1 MIESFKICAVAILFA
16 SLCVVIKHFRAE
28 FIIPTRVAVTIII
41 CGVVI
46 TLIDPIIEYFNNIMG
61 QTLPL
66 EHMKIILKSLA
77 IAFIVQISSEICRD
91 CGENNIAAGIE
102 TIGKIEIILLSL
114 PMINNIISM
123 SMELLSW

>member
-1 MIESFKICAVAILFA
+1 MSESFKICAVAILFA

-28 FIIPTRVAVTIII
+28 FIIPTRVAITIII

-46 TLIDPIIEYFNNIMG
+46 TLIDPIIEYFNNIME

-66 EHMKIILKSLA
+66 EYMKIILKSLA

-91 CGENNIAAGIE
+91 CGENNIASGIE

-123 SMELLSW
+123 SRELLSW

>member
-1 MIESFKICAVAILFA
+1 MSESFKICAVAILFA

>member
-1 MIESFKICAVAILFA
+1 MSESFKICAIAILFA

-28 FIIPTRVAVTIII
+28 FIIPTRVAVSIII

-46 TLIDPIIEYFNNIMG
+46 TLIDPIIEYLNNIMG

-66 EHMKIILKSLA
+66 EYMKIILKSLA
-77 IAFIVQISSEICRD
+77 IAFIVQISGEICRD

-123 SMELLSW
+123 SRELLSW

>member
-1 MIESFKICAVAILFA
+1 MIESFKICAVAILFT

-46 TLIDPIIEYFNNIMG
+46 TLIDPIIEYFNSIMG

-66 EHMKIILKSLA
+66 EYMKIILKSLA

-91 CGENNIAAGIE
+91 CGENNIASGIE

-123 SMELLSW
+123 SRELL

>member
-1 MIESFKICAVAILFA
+1 MIESFKICAVAILFT

-46 TLIDPIIEYFNNIMG
+46 TLIDPIIEYFNTIMG

-66 EHMKIILKSLA
+66 EYMKIILKSLA

-91 CGENNIAAGIE
+91 CGENNIASGIE

-123 SMELLSW
+123 SRELLSW

>member
-28 FIIPTRVAVTIII
+28 FIIPTRVAITIII

-46 TLIDPIIEYFNNIMG
+46 TLIDPIIEYFNNIME

-66 EHMKIILKSLA
+66 EYMKIILKSLA
-77 IAFIVQISSEICRD
+77 IAFMVQISSEICRD
-91 CGENNIAAGIE
+91 CGENNIASGIE

-123 SMELLSW
+123 SRELLSW